1 MTQNNGG
8 RGAAVGV
15 CGAALFLFAIYLG
28 AIGIFL
34 PVLGQSFGLG
44 PAVQGRVFPANFGG
58 FIVGVLLCGY
68 LSDRLGRKR
77 VLLGAMGL
85 FALAL
90 GLAGLAHSFATM
102 LVAFA
107 LIGAGGGAM
116 ETVSSALA
124 ADLFPKR
131 RAAIL
136 NTIQVAFGAGA
147 VVSPLLA
154 HRLLAAGTDWHTL
167 FFAASLA
174 NFVLLA
180 VLSAL
185 PVPTVAHDS
194 EDSSEALDA
203 AALRRIARQPVFLAL
218 CLCQVLYVG
227 AETGFSAW
235 LPSYFDHLPGGAA
248 WSGLVVSGFWA
259 AMTVGRATVGGGV
272 RGLPLPR
279 LAGGLALV
287 SAVIAALTLLP
298 KTPGLVLLGVLGTGL
313 FFSGIFGLVL
323 AESGE
328 RFPRSSG
335 TVFGAVVAAG
345 GMGGAGVPWAIGALT
360 SVWGWHGALAL
371 VPASAALLAGLLL
384 ILDQRG
390 GNREAPL

>member
-1 MTQNNGG
+1 MRQNSLGG
-8 RGAAVGV
+8 RRAVAAM
-15 CGAALFLFAIYLG
+15 CCAALFLFAVYLG
-28 AIGIFL
+28 AIGVFL
-34 PVLGQSFGLG
+34 PVLGKAFGLG

-68 LSDRLGRKR
+68 LSDRMGRKR
-77 VLLGAMGL
+77 VLQGAMAL

-90 GLAGLAHSFATM
+90 GLAGISHSFGWV

-116 ETVSSALA
+116 ETVASALA
-124 ADLFPKR
+124 ADLFPEK

-167 FFAASLA
+167 FLAASLA

-180 VLSAL
+180 ALSAL
-185 PVPTVAHDS
+185 AVPKVAHDS
-194 EDSSEALDA
+194 EALDG
-203 AALRRIARQPVFLAL
+203 AALRRIIKQPVFLAL
-218 CLCQVLYVG
+218 CGCQALYVG
-227 AETGFSAW
+227 AETGLSSW
-235 LPSYFDHLPGGAA
+235 LPSYFDRLPHGAA
-248 WSGLVVSGFWA
+248 WAGLVVSAFWA
-259 AMTVGRATVGGGV
+259 AMTLGRAVVGGGV
-272 RGLPLPR
+272 RGLSLPR
-279 LAGGLALV
+279 LAGGLAV
-287 SAVIAALTLLP
+287 GGATMAALTLVP
-298 KTPGLVLLGVLGTGL
+298 NTPGLVLLGVLGTGL

-345 GMGGAGVPWAIGALT
+345 GVGGAGVPWAIGELT
-360 SVWGWHGALAL
+360 GPWGWHGALAL
-371 VPASAALLAGLLL
+371 VPAAAALLAVLLL
-384 ILDQRG
+384 VLDRCG
-390 GNREAPL
+390 GNRTASV

>member
-1 MTQNNGG
+1 MTQSKGG
-8 RGAAVGV
+8 RRAVAAM
-15 CGAALFLFAIYLG
+15 CCAALFLFALYLG
-28 AIGIFL
+28 AIGVFL
-34 PVLGQSFGLG
+34 PVLGNAFGLG

-58 FIVGVLLCGY
+58 FIVGVLLCGF

-77 VLLGAMGL
+77 VLMGAMGL

-90 GLAGLAHSFATM
+90 GLAGISHSFGWL

-124 ADLFPKR
+124 ADLFPEK

-147 VVSPLLA
+147 VVSPLLS
-154 HRLLAAGTDWHTL
+154 HRLLAAGTDWHRL
-167 FFAASLA
+167 FLATSVA

-180 VLSAL
+180 VLSVL
-185 PVPTVAHDS
+185 PVPAQAQ
-194 EDSSEALDA
+194 ESEALNG
-203 AALRRIARQPVFLAL
+203 AALRRIVKQPVFLML
-218 CLCQVLYVG
+218 CLCQALYVG
-227 AETGFSAW
+227 AETGLSSW
-235 LPSYFDHLPGGAA
+235 LPSYFDHLPQGAA
-248 WSGLVVSGFWA
+248 WSGLVVSAFWVA
-259 AMTVGRATVGGGV
+259 VTVGRATVGGGV

-279 LAGGLALV
+279 LAGGLAV
-287 SAVIAALTLLP
+287 AGAIMAALTLLP
-298 KTPGLVLLGVLGTGL
+298 NAPGLVLLGVLGTGL

-345 GMGGAGVPWAIGALT
+345 GVGGAGVPWAIGELAGP
-360 SVWGWHGALAL
+360 WGWQGAMAL
-371 VPASAALLAGLLL
+371 VPAAAALLAVLLL
-384 ILDQRG
+384 LLDRHD
-390 GNREAPL
+390 GNRAGHS

>member
-1 MTQNNGG
+1 MRQSKGG
-8 RGAAVGV
+8 RGAVAAM
-15 CGAALFLFAIYLG
+15 CCAALFLFAVYLG
-28 AIGIFL
+28 AIGVFL
-34 PVLGQSFGLG
+34 PVLGQTFGLG

-77 VLLGAMGL
+77 VLMGAMGL

-90 GLAGLAHSFATM
+90 GLAGQAHSFGEL

-124 ADLFPKR
+124 ADLFPER

-154 HRLLAAGTDWHTL
+154 HRLLVAGTDWHAL
-167 FFAASLA
+167 FFAAALA

-185 PVPTVAHDS
+185 PVPKTEHKA
-194 EDSSEALDA
+194 EALDA
-203 AALRRIARQPVFLAL
+203 VALRRIVRQPMFLAL
-218 CLCQVLYVG
+218 CVCQALYVG
-227 AETGFSAW
+227 AETGLSSW
-235 LPSYFDHLPGGAA
+235 LPSYFDRLPQGAA
-248 WSGLVVSGFWA
+248 WSGLVVSAFWVA
-259 AMTVGRATVGGGV
+259 VTVGRAVVGGGV
-272 RGLPLPR
+272 RGLSLPR
-279 LAGGLALV
+279 LAGGLAV
-287 SAVIAALTLLP
+287 GGAVCAGLTLLP
-298 KTPGLVLLGVLGTGL
+298 NVPGLVLLGVLGTGL
-313 FFSGIFGLVL
+313 FFSGIFGLIL

-345 GMGGAGVPWAIGALT
+345 GVGGAGVPWAIGELT
-360 SVWGWHGALAL
+360 GPWGWHGALAL
-371 VPASAALLAGLLL
+371 VPAAAAILAVLLL
-384 ILDQRG
+384 ILDRRG
-390 GNREAPL
+390 GNPAHP

>member
-1 MTQNNGG
+1 M
-8 RGAAVGV
+8 AAMC
-15 CGAALFLFAIYLG
+15 CGALFLFAVYLG
-28 AIGIFL
+28 AIGVFL
-34 PVLGQSFGLG
+34 PVLGKAFGLG
-44 PAVQGRVFPANFGG
+44 PAVQGQVFPANFGG

-77 VLLGAMGL
+77 VLMGAMGL

-90 GLAGLAHSFATM
+90 GLAGISHSFGWL

-116 ETVSSALA
+116 ETVASALA
-124 ADLFPKR
+124 ADLFPEK

-154 HRLLAAGTDWHTL
+154 HRLLAMGTDWHTL

-185 PVPTVAHDS
+185 PVPKVAHDH
-194 EDSSEALDA
+194 EALDG
-203 AALRRIARQPVFLAL
+203 AALRRIVKQPVFLAL
-218 CLCQVLYVG
+218 CLCQALYVG
-227 AETGFSAW
+227 AETGFSSW
-235 LPSYFDHLPGGAA
+235 LPSYFDHLPTGAA
-248 WSGLVVSGFWA
+248 WSGLVVSAFWA
-259 AMTVGRATVGGGV
+259 AMTVGRALVGGGV
-272 RGLPLPR
+272 RGLSLPR
-279 LAGGLALV
+279 LAGGLAV
-287 SAVIAALTLLP
+287 AGATMAALTLLP
-298 KTPGLVLLGVLGTGL
+298 NTPGLALLGVLGTGL

-328 RFPRSSG
+328 RFPRSAG

-345 GMGGAGVPWAIGALT
+345 GVGGAGVPWAIGELT
-360 SVWGWHGALAL
+360 EPWGWHGALAL
-371 VPASAALLAGLLL
+371 VPASAAGLAGLLL
-384 ILDQRG
+384 LLDRRG
-390 GNREAPL
+390 GNRTAPQ

>member
-1 MTQNNGG
+1 MRQRRFGE
-8 RGAAVGV
+8 RRALAAM
-15 CGAALFLFAIYLG
+15 CCAALFLFAVYLG

-34 PVLGQSFGLG
+34 PVLGKAFGLG

-58 FIVGVLLCGY
+58 FIVGVLLCGF

-77 VLLGAMGL
+77 VLQGAMGL

-90 GLAGLAHSFATM
+90 GLAGLAHSFVTV

-124 ADLFPKR
+124 ADLFPEK

-136 NTIQVAFGAGA
+136 NTIQVAFGVGA
-147 VVSPLLA
+147 VISPLLA

-167 FFAASLA
+167 FFAAALA

-180 VLSAL
+180 ILSVLT
-185 PVPTVAHDS
+185 VPKMTHD
-194 EDSSEALDA
+194 SEALDG
-203 AALRRIARQPVFLAL
+203 AALRQIVRQPLFLAL
-218 CLCQVLYVG
+218 CLCQALYVG
-227 AETGFSAW
+227 AETGLSSW
-235 LPSYFDHLPGGAA
+235 LPSYFDHLPHGAA
-248 WSGLVVSGFWA
+248 WSGLVVSAFWA
-259 AMTVGRATVGGGV
+259 AMTVGRAVVGSGV
-272 RGLPLPR
+272 RGLSLPR
-279 LAGGLALV
+279 LAGGLAGGG
-287 SAVIAALTLLP
+287 AVCAGLTLVP
-298 KTPGLVLLGVLGTGL
+298 NTPGLVLLGVLGTGL

-345 GMGGAGVPWAIGALT
+345 GVGGRGRPLGGGRAGGAVG
-360 SVWGWHGALAL
+360 
-371 VPASAALLAGLLL
+371 LAGG
-384 ILDQRG
+384 DGAGSGSG
-390 GNREAPL
+390 GPSGCAAADVRPA

>member
-1 MTQNNGG
+1 MC
-8 RGAAVGV
+8 
-15 CGAALFLFAIYLG
+15 CGALFLFAVYLG
-28 AIGIFL
+28 AIGVFL
-34 PVLGQSFGLG
+34 PVLGKAFGLG

-77 VLLGAMGL
+77 VLMGAMGL

-90 GLAGLAHSFATM
+90 GLAGLAHSFGWL

-116 ETVSSALA
+116 ETVASALA
-124 ADLFPKR
+124 ADLFPER
-131 RAAIL
+131 WAAIL

-147 VVSPLLA
+147 VISPLLA
-154 HRLLAAGTDWHTL
+154 HRLLTAGTDWHTL

-180 VLSAL
+180 GLSAL
-185 PVPTVAHDS
+185 PVPKTTHN
-194 EDSSEALDA
+194 SEALDG
-203 AALRRIARQPVFLAL
+203 AALRRIIRQPVFLAL
-218 CLCQVLYVG
+218 CGCQALYVG
-227 AETGFSAW
+227 AETGFSSW
-235 LPSYFDHLPGGAA
+235 LPSYFDHLPHGAA
-248 WSGLVVSGFWA
+248 WSGLVVSAFWA
-259 AMTVGRATVGGGV
+259 AATVGRATVGSGV
-272 RGLPLPR
+272 RGLSLPR
-279 LAGGLALV
+279 LAGSLAVGGATL
-287 SAVIAALTLLP
+287 AALTLLP
-298 KTPGLVLLGVLGTGL
+298 NTPGLVLLGVLGTGL

-345 GMGGAGVPWAIGALT
+345 GVGGAGVPWAIGELT
-360 SVWGWHGALAL
+360 TTWGWHGALAL
-371 VPASAALLAGLLL
+371 VPLSAALLALLL
-384 ILDQRG
+384 LLLDRRG
-390 GNREAPL
+390 GNPAHP

>member
-1 MTQNNGG
+1 MRQAKIGE
-8 RGAAVGV
+8 RGALAAM
-15 CGAALFLFAIYLG
+15 CCAALFFFAVYLG

-34 PVLGQSFGLG
+34 PVLGKAFGLG

-77 VLLGAMGL
+77 VLMGAMGL

-90 GLAGLAHSFATM
+90 GLAGLAHSFGWV

-124 ADLFPKR
+124 ADLFPER

-136 NTIQVAFGAGA
+136 NIIQVAFGAGA
-147 VVSPLLA
+147 IVSPLLA
-154 HRLLAAGTDWHTL
+154 HRLLATGTDWHTL

-174 NFVLLA
+174 NFVLLI

-185 PVPTVAHDS
+185 PVPRVAHD
-194 EDSSEALDA
+194 SEALDA
-203 AALRRIARQPVFLAL
+203 AALRRIGKHPVFLAL
-218 CLCQVLYVG
+218 CLCQALYVG
-227 AETGFSAW
+227 AETGFSSW
-235 LPSYFDHLPGGAA
+235 LPSYFDQLPTGAA
-248 WSGLVVSGFWA
+248 WSGLVVSVFWA
-259 AMTVGRATVGGGV
+259 AMTVGRAVVGGGV
-272 RGLPLPR
+272 RGLSLPR
-279 LAGGLALV
+279 LAGGLAV
-287 SAVIAALTLLP
+287 AGATMAALTLLP
-298 KTPGLVLLGVLGTGL
+298 TMPGLALVGVLGTGL

-328 RFPRSSG
+328 QFPRSSG

-345 GMGGAGVPWAIGALT
+345 GVGGAGVPWAIGELT
-360 SVWGWHGALAL
+360 TMWRWHGALAL
-371 VPASAALLAGLLL
+371 VPAAAGLLALLLL
-384 ILDQRG
+384 ILDRRG
-390 GNREAPL
+390 GNRTAPQ

>member
-1 MTQNNGG
+1 MRQREGG
-8 RGAAVGV
+8 RGAVAAM
-15 CGAALFLFAIYLG
+15 CCAALFLFAVYLG
-28 AIGIFL
+28 AIGVFL
-34 PVLGQSFGLG
+34 PVLGQTFGLG

-77 VLLGAMGL
+77 VLMGAMGL

-90 GLAGLAHSFATM
+90 GLAGQAHSFGEL

-124 ADLFPKR
+124 ADLFPER

-154 HRLLAAGTDWHTL
+154 HRLLVAGTDWHAL
-167 FFAASLA
+167 LFAAALA

-185 PVPTVAHDS
+185 PVPKTEHKA
-194 EDSSEALDA
+194 EALDA
-203 AALRRIARQPVFLAL
+203 VALRRIVRQPIFLAL
-218 CLCQVLYVG
+218 CVCQALYVG
-227 AETGFSAW
+227 AETGLSSW
-235 LPSYFDHLPGGAA
+235 LPSYFDRLPGGAA
-248 WSGLVVSGFWA
+248 WSGLVVSAFWVA
-259 AMTVGRATVGGGV
+259 VTVGRAVVGGGV
-272 RGLPLPR
+272 RGLSLPR
-279 LAGGLALV
+279 LAGGLAV
-287 SAVIAALTLLP
+287 GGAVCAGLTLLP
-298 KTPGLVLLGVLGTGL
+298 NVPGLVLLGVLGTGL
-313 FFSGIFGLVL
+313 FFSGIFGLIL

-345 GMGGAGVPWAIGALT
+345 GVGGAGVPWAIGELT
-360 SVWGWHGALAL
+360 APWGWHGAMAL
-371 VPASAALLAGLLL
+371 VPAAAAILAVLLL
-384 ILDQRG
+384 ILDRRG
-390 GNREAPL
+390 GNPAHP